1 LTFLRAYDLSALNQ
15 TCTFYCN
22 PDLVHAVIAHF
33 ADEIY
38 PSQWTNGLLF
48 CSPCVPI
55 VTTMT
60 TTTTST
66 TTTVT
71 TPTTTTSTSS
81 TKPGARG
88 GGGGGKKASS
98 VAFKPAQPST
108 AVQQK
113 PLLYT
118 FQHLRN
124 MELLVVA
131 RVLNSP
137 EPSGNGFFVSKSW
150 CKTALKWLEV
160 QQQEQQEL
168 QLQQQQQHHASNN
181 KKLSKKKQRLR
192 NRKLSDAHPPW
203 PNANSDLLCE
213 HDQLQRCSNGKSARA
228 RRRLLDK
235 QAWKILKKL
244 YPDSTPIDS
253 VVGECLQ
260 CRAEAET
267 TKKNAERQA
276 ALMKLERQGPVL
288 DNAILRNFYL
298 RRNGVPAQALVE
310 NDRHESSSKIPP
322 PTAAAAACL
331 QEDDDSCGCPLKEG
345 SYVVLPRAWCY
356 AWRRYIKTGELPT
369 TTSLSL
375 SSSCT
380 SSPPPDASC
389 LLCHK
394 HRLALLPPHLEAYL
408 YGEAPELIDP
418 PPVVGRVAT
427 GVAHETGES
436 SNIIPLPF
444 ARAAA
449 AAPDDNG
456 DRIIVP
462 GQGPDPEALRAMR
475 LAGLNDV
482 EVSRQ
487 LSLLQQFQDQ
497 RRAAA
502 AAAVAAAE
510 QEESAASVAARRR
523 LHNDRLDRENHTV
536 VEIVTAQEY
545 ACLEDLWNK
554 NKSTTNGGGSGG
566 ATCNRAVGFQLA
578 FDVDTHGCVR
588 FLTTSPCRAC
598 DATGRSNG
606 NSAAGYFH
614 HHHDPDEDHRPETS
628 GGARRS
634 SKKNRGRGWV
644 AKEASVEY

>member
-1 LTFLRAYDLSALNQ
+1 LRAYDLSALNQ
-15 TCTFYCN
+15 TCTFYGN
-22 PDLVHAVIAHF
+22 RDLVHAVIAHF

-38 PSQWTNGLLF
+38 PSQWTNGF
-48 CSPCVPI
+48 AVACV
-55 VTTMT
+55 
-60 TTTTST
+60 ST
-66 TTTVT
+66 ATVT
-71 TPTTTTSTSS
+71 TTATAADSTT
-81 TKPGARG
+81 P
-88 GGGGGKKASS
+88 GGGGKKAET
-98 VAFKPAQPST
+98 VALKPAPLTASSST
-108 AVQQK
+108 SGTTTSSEQK

-168 QLQQQQQHHASNN
+168 QRQQHASAKNSN

-267 TKKNAERQA
+267 TKKNAERHA

-288 DNAILRNFYL
+288 DNALLRNFYL
-298 RRNGVPAQALVE
+298 RRNGVPSQALVTAA
-310 NDRHESSSKIPP
+310 NHESSSTKSPP
-322 PTAAAAACL
+322 PVVAAAAAACL
-331 QEDDDSCGCPLKEG
+331 QEEDDSNCCPLKEG
-345 SYVVLPRAWCY
+345 SYFVLPRAWCY

-369 TTSLSL
+369 LP
-375 SSSCT
+375 SSPCSNSMS

-408 YGEAPELIDP
+408 YGELAELIDP
-418 PPVVGRVAT
+418 PPPPPLSVVGRVA
-427 GVAHETGES
+427 GVVQETGES
-436 SNIIPLPF
+436 SIIIHLPL

-449 AAPDDNG
+449 VAAPGHDSD

-462 GQGPDPEALRAMR
+462 GQGPDPEALQAMR

-502 AAAVAAAE
+502 AAAVLE
-510 QEESAASVAARRR
+510 QQEESVASAAARRR

-536 VEIVTAQEY
+536 VEIVTAREY
-545 ACLEDLWNK
+545 ACLEDLWNN
-554 NKSTTNGGGSGG
+554 NKSGGGG
-566 ATCNRAVGFQLA
+566 TCTSRAVGFQLA
-578 FDVDTHGCVR
+578 FDVDSHGCVR
-588 FLTTSPCRAC
+588 FLTTTPCRAC
-598 DATGRSNG
+598 DATGRNG
-606 NSAAGYFH
+606 NSAAGY
-614 HHHDPDEDHRPETS
+614 HHHDPDDEHHRPEPS

-644 AKEASVEY
+644 PKEASVEY